1 MSRQHNLNESERLEI
16 LEEKVERFEQWQKMQ
31 GDNLK
36 AVTAT
41 INRLMELA
49 VQMRQ
54 ELDIQE
60 SYNQEKK
67 EQK

>member
-1 MSRQHNLNESERLEI
+1 MSRQKLSGSERLEI
-16 LEEKVERFEQWQKMQ
+16 LEEKVERFERWQKIQ

-41 INRLMELA
+41 IDRLVELA

-60 SYNQEKK
+60 AYNQEKK

>member
-1 MSRQHNLNESERLEI
+1 MSRQKLSESERLEI
-16 LEEKVERFEQWQKMQ
+16 LEEKVERFERWQKIQ

-41 INRLMELA
+41 IDRLVELA

-60 SYNQEKK
+60 AYNQEKK

>member
-1 MSRQHNLNESERLEI
+1 MSRQKLSESERLEI
-16 LEEKVERFEQWQKMQ
+16 LEEKVERFERWQKIQ

-41 INRLMELA
+41 IDRLVELA

-60 SYNQEKK
+60 AYNREKK